1 MICTKCALAVA
12 SVQEHPRHLKLPSGY
27 IMLKVQ
33 ARCVEIAGKLFIPY
47 RRRSTMSLVKTN
59 DLKKGTRV
67 KLANGWYATLADNA
81 RGNTRMATV
90 EGRVTETGSV
100 YAHDIMEAQ
109 VANSWVTVNHTPQ
122 QQQMRQ
128 AVKTWGF

>member
-1 MICTKCALAVA
+1 
-12 SVQEHPRHLKLPSGY
+12 
-27 IMLKVQ
+27 
-33 ARCVEIAGKLFIPY
+33 
-47 RRRSTMSLVKTN
+47 MSLVKTN

-67 KLANGWYATLADNA
+67 KLANGFYATLADNA

-90 EGRVTETGSV
+90 EGCVTETGSV

>member
-1 MICTKCALAVA
+1 
-12 SVQEHPRHLKLPSGY
+12 
-27 IMLKVQ
+27 
-33 ARCVEIAGKLFIPY
+33 
-47 RRRSTMSLVKTN
+47 MSLVKTN
-59 DLKKGTRV
+59 DLKKGMRV
-67 KLANGWYATLADNA
+67 KLANGFYATLADNA

-90 EGRVTETGSV
+90 EGVVTETGSV

>member
-1 MICTKCALAVA
+1 
-12 SVQEHPRHLKLPSGY
+12 
-27 IMLKVQ
+27 
-33 ARCVEIAGKLFIPY
+33 
-47 RRRSTMSLVKTN
+47 MSLVKTN

-109 VANSWVTVNHTPQ
+109 VSNTWVTVNHTPQ